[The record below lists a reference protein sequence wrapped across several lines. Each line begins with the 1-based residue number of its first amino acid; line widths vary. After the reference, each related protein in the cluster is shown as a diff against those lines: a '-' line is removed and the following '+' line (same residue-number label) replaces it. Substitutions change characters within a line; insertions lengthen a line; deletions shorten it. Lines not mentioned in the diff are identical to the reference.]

1 MKRDIHEV
9 IEEFLLD
16 RFKEYESP
24 DLTDEW
30 FTDTFIPNLSN
41 INDYYNSTD
50 CFSSVVGFIS
60 AVKFVDKYHID
71 NFGESFLKFQDL
83 SRDYILLNY
92 TEVYVR
98 DLGLQGFLQHV
109 VGISPEVTA
118 PVVQPLTKNQK
129 KKAQKK
135 RSKERKAQE
144 EIRRIKKDD
153 SDSDSCEAPKKVV
166 KKSSSKNNTLKK

>member
-60 AVKFVDKYHID
+60 AVKFVDKYHKSIGVLH
-71 NFGESFLKFQDL
+71 FM
-83 SRDYILLNY
+83 
-92 TEVYVR
+92 
-98 DLGLQGFLQHV
+98 
-109 VGISPEVTA
+109 
-118 PVVQPLTKNQK
+118 PVVSITTVTSLQYLRDSTTFSRPPMTF
-129 KKAQKK
+129 
-135 RSKERKAQE
+135 
-144 EIRRIKKDD
+144 IKD
-153 SDSDSCEAPKKVV
+153 
-166 KKSSSKNNTLKK
+166 